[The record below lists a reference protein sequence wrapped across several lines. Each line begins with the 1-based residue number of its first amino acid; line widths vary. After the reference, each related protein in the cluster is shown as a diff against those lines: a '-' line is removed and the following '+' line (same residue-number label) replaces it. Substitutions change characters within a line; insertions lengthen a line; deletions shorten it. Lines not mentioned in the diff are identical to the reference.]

1 MRISDWSSDV
11 CSSDLGIIA
20 GRPDAASRQPFAEG
34 GDVVAGVRCRGEY
47 FFARALVRIGQCP
60 KHRRARAG
68 AAEGDGRPRQA
79 IECGSEPRGV
89 IVADRPRR
97 HRYMPRF
104 HSSLAR
110 GLLNRRP
117 VGLSRLFAVRPV
129 ADDRTEPCIGKSLHA
144 GRIDLRGDR
153 EAVGEALRLCHE
165 FETFRSVVNFWS
177 SMPTSMAAT
186 NGMACTGDRASDAT
200 AGPGHRPATPQ
211 PTPNTTAPVS
221 RCGSRSDLS
230 GNANVSPNTRLP
242 IRAWTPHTTPTHSTP
257 P

>member
-1 MRISDWSSDV
+1 MRISDWSSYV
-11 CSSDLGIIA
+11 CSSDL
-20 GRPDAASRQPFAEG
+20 
-34 GDVVAGVRCRGEY
+34 
-47 FFARALVRIGQCP
+47 
-60 KHRRARAG
+60 
-68 AAEGDGRPRQA
+68 
-79 IECGSEPRGV
+79 
-89 IVADRPRR
+89 
-97 HRYMPRF
+97 
-104 HSSLAR
+104 
-110 GLLNRRP
+110 
-117 VGLSRLFAVRPV
+117 
-129 ADDRTEPCIGKSLHA
+129 DDRTEPCIGKSLHA

-230 GNANVSPNTRLP
+230 GNENVSPNTGLAM
-242 IRAWTPHTTPTHSTP
+242 RAWNRQATAMTSTAPPITKASVGSQSPNTSRKPRTRCGSVIPDTVRPMPNRKPEASGGKSLRMSDMSGSNQRRTEEHTSELPSLNRT
-257 P
+257 